1 MVSMRR
7 MLMIAAC
14 LGVLAAP
21 ASAQPK
27 DSNVSFDGGG
37 LTVRKPRPG
46 APEIKAQPLAWPRL
60 DPGSVLC
67 RSEADLIRLAQRRS
81 GEVADGP
88 VDCQVVR
95 VAIGITITQRKGGRT
110 EVKPSD
116 AQPMESGW
124 TDAWLPEKA
133 PPGATSAT
141 RQAAGGPR
149 QLQ

>member
-1 MVSMRR
+1 
-7 MLMIAAC
+7 MIAAC
-14 LGVLAAP
+14 LGALASP
-21 ASAQPK
+21 ATAQPK

-37 LTVRKPRPG
+37 LTVRKPRAA
-46 APEIKAQPLAWPRL
+46 APDVKAQPLAWPRL

-67 RSEADLIRLAQRRS
+67 RSEDDLIRLAQRRS

-95 VAIGITITQRKGGRT
+95 VAIGITIMQRKGGRT

-124 TDAWLPEKA
+124 TDAWLPEKVPA
-133 PPGATSAT
+133 VVTSAA
-141 RQAAGGPR
+141 RQAPAGPR
-149 QLQ
+149 QIQ